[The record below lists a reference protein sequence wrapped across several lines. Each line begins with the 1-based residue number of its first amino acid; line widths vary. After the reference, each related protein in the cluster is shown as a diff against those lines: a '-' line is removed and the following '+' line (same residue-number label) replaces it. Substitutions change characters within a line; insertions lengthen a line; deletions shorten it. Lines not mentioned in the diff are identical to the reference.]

1 MDQLRILVVDD
12 YSEIR
17 LLVQRFL
24 GAHGYSV
31 FEVPNGIAAV
41 ELVLAQPPGYFAVII
56 IDSRMPGLSGL
67 DVARRIQA
75 ARPGQRMLHVT
86 GNPEDLSD
94 ERFAELGLQ
103 TLAKPLRAR
112 ELKAAVE
119 AALG

>member
-1 MDQLRILVVDD
+1 MTIPR
-12 YSEIR
+12 SACWCSGFWE
-17 LLVQRFL
+17 
-24 GAHGYSV
+24 HT
-31 FEVPNGIAAV
+31 GIAFSKFPT
-41 ELVLAQPPGYFAVII
+41 ESRRSNSSSPQPPGYFGVII